1 MIRKVNETDDLN
13 KISHIYEESWKS
25 AYKGMLPQDYLDHI
39 PEGHWV
45 ENLTAKERHSLVM
58 IEDDQM
64 IGTSSYAPSR
74 LSRLEGFGE
83 IISIYMLPDYIGKG
97 YGKQLLH
104 ETIKC
109 LKEEGYHDLYLW
121 VLEENTHARKF
132 YEHAGFIQSDDII
145 EDVIGGKVV
154 HEVRYQYHIDG
165 GNDVRL

>member
-1 MIRKVNETDDLN
+1 MIRKVNDTDDLN
-13 KISHIYEESWKS
+13 KLSYIYEVSWKS
-25 AYKGMLPQDYLDHI
+25 AYKGIIPQDYLDHL
-39 PEGHWV
+39 PKGKWVKNLSMEG
-45 ENLTAKERHSLVM
+45 RHSLVM

-64 IGTSSYAPSR
+64 IGTSSYG
-74 LSRLEGFGE
+74 LSRISKLHEYGE

-97 YGKQLLH
+97 YDRQLLQ
-104 ETIKC
+104 ETIIC

-132 YEHAGFIQSDDII
+132 YEDAGFMQSDDVI